1 MGRRVLPAAA
11 RPVSM
16 ASHFTAFDWIVLST
30 YFVATMAVG
39 LFLSR
44 GSHSAEG
51 FTAANRSMP
60 GWVCGLSI
68 FATFLSS
75 ISFLALPGKS
85 FGSNW
90 TPFAFSLSIPLAT
103 WIAARWFLPFYRK
116 SGEVSAY
123 AHLEHRFGPWARVYA
138 STFYLL
144 TQLARVA
151 MVMYLMAL
159 PLAVIMGVPIGSVLV
174 VTGLVVTLYSLVG
187 GIVAV
192 IWTDALQAVVL
203 IGGALVCLAL
213 MVFQLPGGPGEMFRV
228 AAEHQKFSL
237 GPMGLGDW
245 SQQTFW
251 VVLLNGLFVNLQNFG
266 IDQSYVQ
273 RYIASSSENEARKS
287 VWLGGLLYLPVSA
300 VFFLIGTA
308 LFVFY
313 LSRPADL
320 AEVRD
325 AVAAQ
330 KLLREGYDPAL
341 SGFATAVAAKAST
354 LGYADIGDGV
364 FPHFIGKHLPPG
376 VTGLLIA
383 AVFAAGMS
391 TISTSLN
398 SAATIFHAD
407 FHRRFFRPG
416 GDERRSMRVLRIAT
430 LAFGITGTAVSFL
443 LLNVASALDAWWT
456 LSSIF
461 SGGILGL
468 FLLGFISRRASNPA
482 AAAAVTCGLGVIS
495 WITLSAAGLWP
506 VSLDA
511 ARAPFHAFLAI
522 VLGTLVI
529 LFGGVAF
536 STLLPRKELTP

>member
-1 MGRRVLPAAA
+1 MGGGVLLERHAPF
-11 RPVSM
+11 SM
-16 ASHFTAFDWIVLST
+16 ASNFTAFDWTVLSA
-30 YFVATMAVG
+30 YFAATLGVG
-39 LFLSR
+39 LYLSR
-44 GSHSAEG
+44 GSRTAEG
-51 FTAANRSMP
+51 FTAADRSLP

-90 TPFAFSLSIPLAT
+90 TPFAFSLSIPFAT
-103 WIAARWFLPFYRK
+103 WIAARWFLPFYRA

-123 AHLEHRFGPWARVYA
+123 AHLEHRFGAWARVYA
-138 STFYLL
+138 SSFFLL
-144 TQLARVA
+144 TQIARIA

-159 PLAVIMGVPIGSVLV
+159 PMAVIMGVPIGSVLV

-192 IWTDALQAVVL
+192 IWTDALQAFVL
-203 IGGALVCLAL
+203 IGGALACLAL
-213 MVFQLPGGPGEMFRV
+213 MIFQLPGGPGELFRV
-228 AAEHQKFSL
+228 AAEHQKFS
-237 GPMGLGDW
+237 MGSMEFDDW
-245 SQQTFW
+245 SRQTFW

-273 RYIASSSENEARKS
+273 RYIASSSEKEARKS
-287 VWLGGLLYLPVSA
+287 VWLGGMLYLPVSA

-308 LFVFY
+308 LFAFY

-325 AVAAQ
+325 AVASQ
-330 KLLREGYDPAL
+330 RLIRDGFDPAA
-341 SGFATAVAAKAST
+341 SGFAAAVGTKAAT
-354 LGYADIGDGV
+354 LADADIGDGV
-364 FPHFIGKHLPPG
+364 FPHFIGKHLPSG

-398 SAATIFHAD
+398 SAATVFHAD
-407 FHRRFFRPG
+407 FFVRFFCPAA
-416 GDERRSMRVLRIAT
+416 GDRESLRVLRWAT
-430 LAFGITGTAVSFL
+430 LAFGVVGTSVSFL

-468 FLLGFISRRASNPA
+468 FLLGQVSRRASNPA
-482 AAAAVTCGLGVIS
+482 AVAAVICGLGVIT
-495 WITLSAAGLWP
+495 WITLSTAGLWP
-506 VSLDA
+506 ESMSA
-511 ARAPFHAFLAI
+511 TRSPFHAFLAI

-529 LFGGVAF
+529 LFGGIAF
-536 STLLPRKELTP
+536 STLFHRKEIRS

>member
-1 MGRRVLPAAA
+1 
-11 RPVSM
+11 M
-16 ASHFTAFDWIVLST
+16 ASHFTAFDWIVLIA
-30 YFVATMAVG
+30 YFAATLGTG

-44 GSHSAEG
+44 GSRTAES
-51 FTAANRSMP
+51 FTSGNRSVP
-60 GWVCGLSI
+60 GWACGLSI

-85 FGSNW
+85 FASNW
-90 TPFAFSLSIPLAT
+90 MPFAFSLSLPLAT
-103 WIAARWFLPFYRK
+103 WIAVRWFLPFYRA

-138 STFYLL
+138 ASFYLL
-144 TQLARVA
+144 TQIARLA

-159 PLAVIMGVPIGSVLV
+159 PLAVIMGVPIVAVLLVTAVV
-174 VTGLVVTLYSLVG
+174 VTAYAFVG

-203 IGGALVCLAL
+203 VGGALACLGLMLAL
-213 MVFQLPGGPGEMFRV
+213 IPGGAAGLMEV
-228 AAEHQKFSL
+228 AREHGKFSAGSMAL
-237 GPMGLGDW
+237 DDW
-245 SQQTFW
+245 SRQTFW

-273 RYIASSSENEARKS
+273 RYIASPTEKEARRS
-287 VWLGGLLYLPVSA
+287 VWLGGMLYLPVSA

-308 LFVFY
+308 LFAFY

-320 AEVRD
+320 VEVREV
-325 AVAAQ
+325 VASQ
-330 KLLREGYDPAL
+330 RLIREGLDPAAA
-341 SGFATAVAAKAST
+341 GFAAAVSGKAAT
-354 LGYADIGDGV
+354 LGNADIGDGV

-376 VTGLLIA
+376 MTGLLIA

-398 SAATIFHAD
+398 SAATVFHAD
-407 FHRRFFRPG
+407 FFRRFIRREG
-416 GDERRSMRVLRIAT
+416 GDSLRVLKAAT
-430 LAFGITGTAVSFL
+430 LAFGVIGTSVSFL

-468 FLLGFISRRASNPA
+468 FLLGIMSRRAGNPA
-482 AAAAVTCGLGVIS
+482 AASAVTCGVLVIT
-495 WITLSAAGLWP
+495 WLTLSTAGLWP
-506 VSLDA
+506 ASLVA
-511 ARAPFHAFLAI
+511 SKAPFHAFLAI

-529 LFGGVAF
+529 LFGGIAF
-536 STLLPRKELTP
+536 SSLLPRKNLIP

>member
-1 MGRRVLPAAA
+1 MK
-11 RPVSM
+11 
-16 ASHFTAFDWIVLST
+16 SHFTSFDWTILLA
-30 YFVATMAVG
+30 YFAATLG
-39 LFLSR
+39 LGLYLSR
-44 GSHSAEG
+44 NSRSAEG

-90 TPFAFSLSIPLAT
+90 TPFAFSLSLPIAT

-123 AHLEHRFGPWARVYA
+123 AHLEHRFGPWARIYA

-144 TQLARVA
+144 TQTARIA

-159 PLAVIMGVPIGSVLV
+159 PLAVIMGVPIAGVLI
-174 VTGLVVTLYSLVG
+174 VTGIIVTLYSFVG

-203 IGGALVCLAL
+203 VGGALACLGL
-213 MVFQLPGGPGEMFRV
+213 MIYQLPGGTSELLSV
-228 AAEHQKFSL
+228 AATHDKFSL
-237 GPMGLGDW
+237 GDMNLTDW
-245 SQQTFW
+245 SRQTFW
-251 VVLLNGLFVNLQNFG
+251 VVMLNGIFVNLQNFG

-273 RYIASSSENEARKS
+273 RYIAASSEKEARKS

-308 LFVFY
+308 LFAFY
-313 LSRPADL
+313 LSRPLDL

-325 AVAAQ
+325 SVATQRVIRDGVIPGSPEFPQAV
-330 KLLREGYDPAL
+330 R
-341 SGFATAVAAKAST
+341 AKAAT
-354 LGYADIGDGV
+354 LENADIGDGV

-398 SAATIFHAD
+398 SAATVVHAD
-407 FHRRFFRPG
+407 FFLRFFRPKAT
-416 GDERRSMRVLRIAT
+416 ERASLRVLRLAT
-430 LAFGITGTAVSFL
+430 LTFGVVGTSVSFL
-443 LLNVASALDAWWT
+443 LLNIASALDAWWT

-468 FLLGFISRRASNPA
+468 FLLGILCHKASNPA
-482 AAAAVTCGLGVIS
+482 SAAAVVCGLCVIA
-495 WITLSAAGLWP
+495 WITLSAASLWP
-506 VSLDA
+506 QSLA
-511 ARAPFHAFLAI
+511 FAESPFHAFLAI
-522 VLGTLVI
+522 VLGTLTI
-529 LFGGVAF
+529 LFGGVAL
-536 STLLPRKELTP
+536 STLVPQKQIRP

>member
-1 MGRRVLPAAA
+1 MK
-11 RPVSM
+11 
-16 ASHFTAFDWIVLST
+16 SHFVGLDWIVVIA
-30 YFVATMAVG
+30 YFIATLGIG
-39 LFLSR
+39 LYLSR
-44 GSHSAEG
+44 NSRSAEG

-90 TPFAFSLSIPLAT
+90 TPFAFSLSLPIAT
-103 WIAARWFLPFYRK
+103 WIAVRWFLPFYRS

-123 AHLEHRFGPWARVYA
+123 AHLEHRFGPWARIYA

-144 TQLARVA
+144 TQTARIA
-151 MVMYLMAL
+151 MVLYLMAL
-159 PLAVIMGVPIGSVLV
+159 PLAVIMGVPIAGVIIVTGIV
-174 VTGLVVTLYSLVG
+174 VTMYAFVG

-192 IWTDALQAVVL
+192 IWTDALQAIVL
-203 IGGALVCLAL
+203 VTGALACLAI
-213 MVFQLPGGPGEMFRV
+213 MIYNLPGGTTEFFAV
-228 AAEHQKFSL
+228 AAEHHKFSL
-237 GPMGLGDW
+237 GEMGLADW
-245 SQQTFW
+245 SRQTFW
-251 VVLLNGLFVNLQNFG
+251 VVLLNGIFVNLQNFG

-273 RYIASSSENEARKS
+273 RYIASSSEKEARKS

-308 LFVFY
+308 LFAFY
-313 LSRPADL
+313 LSRPLDL

-325 AVAAQ
+325 SVATQ
-330 KLLREGYDPAL
+330 RVIRDGIVPG
-341 SGFATAVAAKAST
+341 SPGFPEAVAAKAAT
-354 LGYADIGDGV
+354 LGNAEIGDGV

-398 SAATIFHAD
+398 SAATVVHAD
-407 FHRRFFRPG
+407 FFVRFVRPG
-416 GDERRSMRVLRIAT
+416 ASERTSLRVLRFAT
-430 LAFGITGTAVSFL
+430 LAFGVVGTAVSFL

-468 FLLGFISRRASNPA
+468 FLLGLLCRRASNPA
-482 AAAAVTCGLGVIS
+482 AAAAVVCGLLVIG
-495 WITLSAAGLWP
+495 WMTLSAAGWWP
-506 VSLDA
+506 ENLAYAES
-511 ARAPFHAFLAI
+511 PFHAFLAI
-522 VLGTLVI
+522 VLGTLTI
-529 LFGGVAF
+529 LFGGIVF
-536 STLLPRKELTP
+536 SCFIPRKPTRPNVS

>member
-1 MGRRVLPAAA
+1 MT
-11 RPVSM
+11 
-16 ASHFTAFDWIVLST
+16 SHFTALDWTVLLA
-30 YFVATMAVG
+30 YFAATLGVG

-44 GSHSAEG
+44 GSGSAEG
-51 FTAANRSMP
+51 FTAANRSLP

-85 FGSNW
+85 FGSDW

-103 WIAARWFLPFYRK
+103 WIAARWFLPFYRA

-138 STFYLL
+138 SSFYLL
-144 TQLARVA
+144 TQVARIA

-174 VTGLVVTLYSLVG
+174 ITGMVVTLYSLVG

-192 IWTDALQAVVL
+192 IWTDALQAFVL
-203 IGGALVCLAL
+203 IGGALACLAL
-213 MVFQLPGGPGEMFRV
+213 MIFQLPGGLGELFRV
-228 AAEHQKFSL
+228 AGEHQKFS
-237 GPMGLGDW
+237 MGSMALDDW
-245 SQQTFW
+245 SRQTFW

-273 RYIASSSENEARKS
+273 RYIASSSEKEARKS
-287 VWLGGLLYLPVSA
+287 VWLGGMLYLPVSA

-308 LFVFY
+308 LFAFY
-313 LSRPADL
+313 LSRPGDL

-325 AVAAQ
+325 AVASQ
-330 KLLREGYDPAL
+330 RLITDGFDPAAP
-341 SGFATAVAAKAST
+341 GFASAVATKAAT
-354 LGYADIGDGV
+354 LPDADIGDGV
-364 FPHFIGKHLPPG
+364 FPHFIGKHLPSG

-398 SAATIFHAD
+398 SAATVFHAD
-407 FHRRFFRPG
+407 FFLRFFRPDT
-416 GDERRSMRVLRIAT
+416 GDRGSLRVLRWAT
-430 LAFGITGTAVSFL
+430 LVFGVVGTSVSFL
-443 LLNVASALDAWWT
+443 LLNIASALDAWWT

-468 FLLGFISRRASNPA
+468 FLLGLVSRRASNPA
-482 AAAAVTCGLGVIS
+482 AIAAVICGLGIIT
-495 WITLSAAGLWP
+495 WITLSTAGLWP
-506 VSLDA
+506 ESMSA
-511 ARAPFHAFLAI
+511 TRAPFHAFLAI

-536 STLLPRKELTP
+536 STLFHRKQIRS

>member
-1 MGRRVLPAAA
+1 MT
-11 RPVSM
+11 
-16 ASHFTAFDWIVLST
+16 SHFTPLDWTVLLA
-30 YFVATMAVG
+30 YFAATLGIG
-39 LFLSR
+39 LYLSR
-44 GSHSAEG
+44 GSRTSEA
-51 FTAANRSMP
+51 FTAANRSLP

-90 TPFAFSLSIPLAT
+90 TPFAFSLSLPLAT
-103 WIAARWFLPFYRK
+103 WIAVRWFLPFYRA

-123 AHLEHRFGPWARVYA
+123 AHLEHRFGPWARIYA

-144 TQLARVA
+144 TQVARTA

-159 PLAVIMGVPIGSVLV
+159 PLAVIMGVPIGGVLV

-203 IGGALVCLAL
+203 IAGALACLAL
-213 MVFQLPGGPGEMFRV
+213 MLFQLPGGPSELFRV
-228 AAEHQKFSL
+228 AAEHDKFSL
-237 GPMGLGDW
+237 GSMGLDDW
-245 SQQTFW
+245 ARQTFW

-273 RYIASSSENEARKS
+273 RYIASSSEKEARKS

-300 VFFLIGTA
+300 IFFLIGTA
-308 LFVFY
+308 LFAFY
-313 LSRPADL
+313 LSRPLDL
-320 AEVRD
+320 AEVRE
-325 AVAAQ
+325 AVASQ
-330 KLLREGYDPAL
+330 RLIREGLDPAAA
-341 SGFATAVAAKAST
+341 GFAAAVTTKAAT
-354 LGYADIGDGV
+354 LANAEIGDGV

-398 SAATIFHAD
+398 SAATVLHAD
-407 FHRRFFRPG
+407 YFKRFFRPAAS
-416 GDERRSMRVLRIAT
+416 DRASVRVLRLAT
-430 LAFGITGTAVSFL
+430 LAFGITGTSVSFL

-468 FLLGFISRRASNPA
+468 FLLGLISRRARNPA
-482 AAAAVTCGLGVIS
+482 AIAAVVCGLAVIT
-495 WITLSAAGLWP
+495 WITLSTAGWWP
-506 VSLDA
+506 ASLDFA
-511 ARAPFHAFLAI
+511 KAPFHAFLAI

-529 LFGGVAF
+529 LFGGITFTSLFA
-536 STLLPRKELTP
+536 RKPLRP

>member
-1 MGRRVLPAAA
+1 
-11 RPVSM
+11 M
-16 ASHFTAFDWIVLST
+16 ALN
-30 YFVATMAVG
+30 
-39 LFLSR
+39 LSR
-44 GSHSAEG
+44 RSDVPLYSSSRIAELMG
-51 FTAANRSMP
+51 NGILTLTPRGA
-60 GWVCGLSI
+60 GL
-68 FATFLSS
+68 
-75 ISFLALPGKS
+75 
-85 FGSNW
+85 
-90 TPFAFSLSIPLAT
+90 
-103 WIAARWFLPFYRK
+103 
-116 SGEVSAY
+116 E
-123 AHLEHRFGPWARVYA
+123 
-138 STFYLL
+138 
-144 TQLARVA
+144 
-151 MVMYLMAL
+151 
-159 PLAVIMGVPIGSVLV
+159 
-174 VTGLVVTLYSLVG
+174 TLYAEDELVYF
-187 GIVAV
+187 
-192 IWTDALQAVVL
+192 D
-203 IGGALVCLAL
+203 
-213 MVFQLPGGPGEMFRV
+213 
-228 AAEHQKFSL
+228 
-237 GPMGLGDW
+237 
-245 SQQTFW
+245 
-251 VVLLNGLFVNLQNFG
+251 
-266 IDQSYVQ
+266 
-273 RYIASSSENEARKS
+273 
-287 VWLGGLLYLPVSA
+287 
-300 VFFLIGTA
+300 
-308 LFVFY
+308 
-313 LSRPADL
+313 RPADL

>member
-1 MGRRVLPAAA
+1 MT
-11 RPVSM
+11 
-16 ASHFTAFDWIVLST
+16 SHFAGFDWVILIA
-30 YFVATMAVG
+30 YFTATLGTG
-39 LFLSR
+39 LYLSR
-44 GSHSAEG
+44 HSRSAEG

-90 TPFAFSLSIPLAT
+90 TPFAFSLSLPIAT
-103 WIAARWFLPFYRK
+103 WIAVRWFLPFYRN

-123 AHLEHRFGPWARVYA
+123 AHLEHRFGPWARIYA

-144 TQLARVA
+144 TQTARIA

-159 PLAVIMGVPIGSVLV
+159 PLAMIMGVPITGVLIVTGIV
-174 VTGLVVTLYSLVG
+174 VTMYAFVG

-192 IWTDALQAVVL
+192 IWTDALQAIVL
-203 IGGALVCLAL
+203 VTGALACLVI
-213 MVFQLPGGPGEMFRV
+213 MIYNLPGGTTELFAV
-228 AAEHQKFSL
+228 AAKHDKFSL
-237 GPMGLGDW
+237 GEMGLADW
-245 SQQTFW
+245 SRQTFW
-251 VVLLNGLFVNLQNFG
+251 VVMLNGVFVNLQNFG

-273 RYIASSSENEARKS
+273 RYIASSSEKEARKS

-308 LFVFY
+308 LFAFY
-313 LSRPADL
+313 LSRPIDL

-325 AVAAQ
+325 SVATQRVIRDGSVPGSPGFREAV
-330 KLLREGYDPAL
+330 
-341 SGFATAVAAKAST
+341 TAKAAT
-354 LGYADIGDGV
+354 LGDADIGDGV

-398 SAATIFHAD
+398 SAATVVHSD
-407 FHRRFFRPG
+407 FFLRFVRPG
-416 GDERRSMRVLRIAT
+416 ADERTSLRVLRFGT
-430 LAFGITGTAVSFL
+430 LAFGVVGTSVSFL

-468 FLLGFISRRASNPA
+468 FLLGLLCRRASNPA
-482 AAAAVTCGLGVIS
+482 AAAAVVCGLLVIS
-495 WITLSAAGLWP
+495 WITMSAAGWWP
-506 VSLDA
+506 ESLGYA
-511 ARAPFHAFLAI
+511 ESPFHAFLAI
-522 VLGTLVI
+522 VLGTLTI
-529 LFGGVAF
+529 LFGGIVF
-536 STLLPRKELTP
+536 SSFIPRKFTRSNVF